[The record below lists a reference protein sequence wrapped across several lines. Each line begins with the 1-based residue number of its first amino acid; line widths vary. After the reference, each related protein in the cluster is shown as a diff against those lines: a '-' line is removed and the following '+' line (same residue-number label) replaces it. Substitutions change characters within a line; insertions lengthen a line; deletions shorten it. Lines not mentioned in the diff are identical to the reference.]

1 MSGLPDDINDRL
13 ISALQCCFTELIK
26 KQEEQ
31 TDRIHKAV
39 EALKPQVPVTE
50 EKTAFWNSYMKL
62 ADECGKEFQQKYS
75 SDLDAALIFAGLFSG
90 SPCVCSTLFTALLAA
105 LLAVLGKQ
113 WIMYYQATGSRG
125 TIEERGLDRQRKLD
139 GIRRWRFDLI
149 LQIFPMLLQLPLLL
163 FSSALSFYLWSIHRS
178 VAVIIL
184 VLTNL
189 GVFTYIGLLVAAI
202 AFPDCPFQTPL
213 APFLLRVSASF
224 AHFLKQNILVLGFVG
239 LAHSLPFRF
248 LKSKIELLPHFSS
261 VRVREEMAQQA
272 IHCGMAYC
280 TLRFLDRLGGNNG
293 PIQSRFRNI
302 GNLVRSKN
310 NDLVEFTQLD
320 NVFRILKEWPDVPTE
335 SSMPEITKWTLYL
348 IPCLDKTKMFNLSAE
363 DSLEYFL
370 HQFDGNC
377 MTNLDHS
384 AFANYLCCV
393 ITFLAPMDPG
403 LVAQIDKRNFRR
415 MLMIQ
420 LFRTLRLAKIRT
432 SLIARVIEVTARLA
446 ARLPEQEELSPS
458 TQRPKIS
465 SDVLSEASRF
475 FNSFPRAH
483 GRLDELVSAVR
494 RGEIEDIHEL
504 EQTQWRIALDETK
517 TWLRILVLAAGLGR
531 IENPKTMDEVQGRI
545 CLNRTPSH
553 RSLERIYMTLEYAQ
567 SAFEAKR
574 HHAKDLEEWDCAT
587 VLAVDGLLQVLACSP
602 LSEPPPMS
610 SLRVIL
616 RALRMP
622 GDVCFSALLVFH
634 QAPAWFFDP
643 YTQEITQKF
652 CLWPELGRVAVKYP
666 ELAGERYIALSETVV
681 NIQAW
686 RQIIHNDL
694 ASPISV
700 FSAPGWGK
708 NSISRKTFNSLFL
721 KIRVLNPP
729 VW

>member
-39 EALKPQVPVTE
+39 EALKPQVPVTD

-62 ADECGKEFQQKYS
+62 ADECDKEFQQKYS

-90 SPCVCSTLFTALLAA
+90 VSSARPCMLYISLFTALLAA

-113 WIMYYQATGSRG
+113 WIMYYQAAGSRG
-125 TIEERGLDRQRKLD
+125 TIEERGLDRRRKLD

-149 LQIFPMLLQLPLLL
+149 LQNFPMLLQLALLL

-224 AHFLKQNILVLGFVG
+224 AHFLKQNILVLGF
-239 LAHSLPFRF
+239 AN
-248 LKSKIELLPHFSS
+248 ES
-261 VRVREEMAQQA
+261 VRTGREEMAQQA
-272 IHCGMAYC
+272 IHCGTAYC

-302 GNLVRSKN
+302 GNLVRTKN
-310 NDLVEFTQLD
+310 NDPVKFTQLD
-320 NVFRILKEWPDVPTE
+320 NVFRILTEWPDVATE
-335 SSMPEITKWTLYL
+335 PSMPEITKWTLYL
-348 IPCLDKTKMFNLSAE
+348 IPCLDKTKMFNSSAE

-384 AFANYLCCV
+384 AFANYLCCA

-420 LFRTLRLAKIRT
+420 LFRTLRIAKIRT
-432 SLIARVIEVTARLA
+432 SLIAKVIEVTARLA
-446 ARLPEQEELSPS
+446 ARLPEEEELIPS
-458 TQRPKIS
+458 TQHPKIS

-483 GRLDELVSAVR
+483 GRLDEL
-494 RGEIEDIHEL
+494 
-504 EQTQWRIALDETK
+504 TQWRIALNETK

-531 IENPKTMDEVQGRI
+531 VENPKTMDEVQGRI

-553 RSLERIYMTLEYAQ
+553 RSLERIYMTLEYAH

-574 HHAKDLEEWDCAT
+574 RHAKDLEEWDCAT
-587 VLAVDGLLQVLACSP
+587 VLAVDGLLQVLACCP
-602 LSEPPPMS
+602 PSEPPPMS

-652 CLWPELGRVAVKYP
+652 SLWPELGRVAVKYP
-666 ELAGERYIALSETVV
+666 ELAGERYIAL
-681 NIQAW
+681 
-686 RQIIHNDL
+686 
-694 ASPISV
+694 
-700 FSAPGWGK
+700 
-708 NSISRKTFNSLFL
+708 
-721 KIRVLNPP
+721 
-729 VW
+729 